1 MAVNKNF
8 VVKNGLEVNTSLI
21 LADASTN
28 RVGVGSTTP
37 DFTLDVNGDIGVTGG
52 IIVSGVSTITNDLQ
66 VGTSGSIFYVSD
78 SNNNVGIGTSV
89 PNPIYTLEVRSPVST
104 GQTALYVYGDMRVT
118 GDINLD
124 DITLDDATIQDLIVT
139 RNVRLNSISGI
150 TTISGYTDINNNAD
164 ISLALNVGGIS
175 TFVGFSTFQDYV
187 FIQDGL
193 NVGGGV
199 TVTGAADFNGSLD
212 VDGLTELDDVNVSGV
227 ATVATLYAAAGI
239 ITATSVN
246 VSTAT
251 TTKDLLVTGIA
262 TIADARI
269 AAGILTA
276 TQVDI
281 TNLNVSGVTTST
293 DKEIYNQFDIT
304 NNGASAY
311 QFAATGIGFTQATD
325 NPTLYL
331 SRGKNYRF
339 SVNASGHPFYIKT
352 VNSTGTG
359 NAYNDGVDN
368 NGAAVGIITFKVP
381 YNAPD
386 ILHYNCSI
394 HSSMHGEIRVGAQ
407 GGGIGVGSEG
417 TFIGA
422 GATMI
427 DFKSSNGSNTVDL
440 TAGIATVTV
449 QTGVSLGLAIALG
462 G

>member
-8 VVKNGLEVNTSLI
+8 VVKNGLEVATDVI
-21 LADASTN
+21 LANATSKN
-28 RVGVGSTTP
+28 VGIGSTQPT
-37 DFTLDVNGDIGVTGG
+37 FTLDVRGG
-52 IIVSGVSTITNDLQ
+52 IGATDVKVSGFTTLTQDLQ
-66 VGTSGSIFYVSD
+66 VGTSGSVFYVSD
-78 SNNNVGIGTSV
+78 SNNNVGVGTSV
-89 PNPIYTLEVRSPVST
+89 PNSAYTLDVRSPVST

-124 DITLDDATIQDLIVT
+124 DITLDDAEIQNLTITDTLHVT
-139 RNVRLNSISGI
+139 GL
-150 TTISGYTDINNNAD
+150 T
-164 ISLALNVGGIS
+164 
-175 TFVGFSTFQDYV
+175 TFVGFTTFNDYV

-193 NVGGGV
+193 NV
-199 TVTGAADFNGSLD
+199 TGAGITAPDINI
-212 VDGLTELDDVNVSGV
+212 SGV
-227 ATVATLYAAAGI
+227 ATVGTLNAGHVGI
-239 ITATSVN
+239 ITATSVD
-246 VSTAT
+246 VAGLT
-251 TTKDLLVTGIA
+251 TTKDLLVT
-262 TIADARI
+262 
-269 AAGILTA
+269 
-276 TQVDI
+276 
-281 TNLNVSGVTTST
+281 GVTTST

-304 NNGASAY
+304 NNGSGY
-311 QFAATGIGFTQATD
+311 YEFATTGIGFTQATS

-331 SRGKNYRF
+331 QKGKNYRF

-359 NAYNDGVDN
+359 NAYEDGVTN

-381 YNAPD
+381 YDAPD
-386 ILHYNCSI
+386 ILYYNCQY
-394 HSSMHGEIRVGAQ
+394 HSSMNGEIRVGGA
-407 GGGIGVGSEG
+407 GAGVGVGSEG